1 MIDMHCHILPGIDD
15 GASDLEEAL
24 EMARI
29 AESEGIKKIVNTS
42 HFHPEFKYTMGEE
55 LVEAIN
61 SFNVALKAN
70 KIDLEVL
77 IGNEIYYTDEIIE
90 ELHNLNFHTLNN
102 SKYLLIE
109 FSPMNVPKN
118 LADVVYEVKLK
129 GYIPVLAHF
138 EIYNNIIE
146 NPNIIYDCIK
156 EGAIIQVNASSILG
170 KHGKE
175 IKKVSDILLD
185 NNMIHIVASD
195 AHGSER
201 RRPQLR
207 EAYEFVKNK
216 YSEETADNLFKN
228 NQSLIIENK
237 DIIIP
242 RASMYEEK
250 RGLFSK
256 LFKR

>member
-1 MIDMHCHILPGIDD
+1 MIYMHCHILPGIDD

-129 GYIPVLAHF
+129 GYIPVLAHV
-138 EIYNNIIE
+138 ERYNNIIE

>member
-129 GYIPVLAHF
+129 WYIPVLAHV
-138 EIYNNIIE
+138 ERYNNIIE

>member
-1 MIDMHCHILPGIDD
+1 
-15 GASDLEEAL
+15 
-24 EMARI
+24 
-29 AESEGIKKIVNTS
+29 
-42 HFHPEFKYTMGEE
+42 
-55 LVEAIN
+55 
-61 SFNVALKAN
+61 
-70 KIDLEVL
+70 
-77 IGNEIYYTDEIIE
+77 
-90 ELHNLNFHTLNN
+90 
-102 SKYLLIE
+102 
-109 FSPMNVPKN
+109 MNVPKN

-129 GYIPVLAHF
+129 GYIPVLAHV
-138 EIYNNIIE
+138 ERYNNIIE

-185 NNMIHIVASD
+185 NNMIHIVSH
-195 AHGSER
+195 AHRSQT

-207 EAYEFVKNK
+207 QAYEYEKNK

>member
-61 SFNVALKAN
+61 IFNVALKAN

-129 GYIPVLAHF
+129 GYIPVLAHV
-138 EIYNNIIE
+138 ERYNNIIE

>member
-1 MIDMHCHILPGIDD
+1 
-15 GASDLEEAL
+15 
-24 EMARI
+24 MARI
-29 AESEGIKKIVNTS
+29 AESEGIRKIVNTS

-129 GYIPVLAHF
+129 GYIPVLAHV
-138 EIYNNIIE
+138 ERYNNIIE

-216 YSEETADNLFKN
+216 YSKETADNLFKN

>member
-129 GYIPVLAHF
+129 GYIPVLAHV
-138 EIYNNIIE
+138 ERYNNIIE

-242 RASMYEEK
+242 RASM
-250 RGLFSK
+250 
-256 LFKR
+256 

>member
-129 GYIPVLAHF
+129 GYIPVLAHV
-138 EIYNNIIE
+138 ERYNNIIE

-228 NQSLIIENK
+228 NQSLNIENK

>member
-15 GASDLEEAL
+15 GASDLDEAL

-29 AESEGIKKIVNTS
+29 AQSEGIRKIVNTS
-42 HFHPEFKYTMGEE
+42 HFHPKFKYKMGEE
-55 LVEAIN
+55 LLDEVN
-61 SFNVALKAN
+61 RFNVALKAN
-70 KIDLEVL
+70 NIDIEVL
-77 IGNEIYYTDEIIE
+77 LGNEIYYTDEIIE
-90 ELHNLNFHTLNN
+90 QLQDLNFYTLNN

-129 GYIPVLAHF
+129 GYTPVLAHV
-138 EIYNNIIE
+138 ERYNNVIE

-195 AHGSER
+195 AHGIQR

-207 EAYEFVKNK
+207 EAYDFVKSK
-216 YSEETADNLFKN
+216 YSKETAENLFKN
-228 NQSLIIENK
+228 NQSLIIENE

>member
-1 MIDMHCHILPGIDD
+1 MHCHILPGIDD

-129 GYIPVLAHF
+129 GYIPVLAHV
-138 EIYNNIIE
+138 ERYNNIIE

>member
-129 GYIPVLAHF
+129 GYIPVLAHV
-138 EIYNNIIE
+138 ERYNNIIE

-228 NQSLIIENK
+228 NQSLIRENK

>member
-129 GYIPVLAHF
+129 GYIPVLAHV
-138 EIYNNIIE
+138 ERYNNIIE
-146 NPNIIYDCIK
+146 NPNIIYD
-156 EGAIIQVNASSILG
+156 
-170 KHGKE
+170 
-175 IKKVSDILLD
+175 
-185 NNMIHIVASD
+185 
-195 AHGSER
+195 
-201 RRPQLR
+201 
-207 EAYEFVKNK
+207 
-216 YSEETADNLFKN
+216 
-228 NQSLIIENK
+228 
-237 DIIIP
+237 
-242 RASMYEEK
+242 
-250 RGLFSK
+250 
-256 LFKR
+256 

>member
-129 GYIPVLAHF
+129 GYIPVLAHV
-138 EIYNNIIE
+138 ERYNNIIE

-228 NQSLIIENK
+228 NQSLIIANE

>member
-129 GYIPVLAHF
+129 GYIPVLAHV
-138 EIYNNIIE
+138 ERYNNIIE